1 MLHGRVV
8 RPPGINA
15 KLVSVDGFP
24 KKIPD
29 LVKVVV
35 QKDFVGVVAR
45 SEIGAIR
52 AAETLKVT
60 WNDPGGAPKSHDEL
74 YAQMQTQPAQSRLLA
89 SDGSVDKALAGAAK
103 VLEATYYYPYQL
115 HGSMGPSCAIADV
128 KADEATVW
136 SPTQGVY
143 PLRAAVARVLGFR
156 DQQVHVI
163 YKEGSGCYG
172 LNGADTASVDAALLS
187 KAVGAPGARAVD
199 ALGRAC
205 LGALR
210 QPDGHEGEGRARRR
224 RRSDRLGLREHLRLV
239 AAVARATSARRT
251 CRRAP

>member
-15 KLVSVDGFP
+15 KLVSVDGFS

-45 SEIGAIR
+45 CEAGAIK

-60 WNDPGGAPKSHDEL
+60 WKDPGGA
-74 YAQMQTQPAQSRLLA
+74 AQPRRALRP
-89 SDGSVDKALAGAAK
+89 DGDAAGAGPPARQRRQRRQGAGRRGK

-143 PLRAAVARVLGFR
+143 PLRPPRR
-156 DQQVHVI
+156 
-163 YKEGSGCYG
+163 GCS
-172 LNGADTASVDAALLS
+172 AS
-187 KAVGAPGARAVD
+187 
-199 ALGRAC
+199 
-205 LGALR
+205 
-210 QPDGHEGEGRARRR
+210 
-224 RRSDRLGLREHLRLV
+224 
-239 AAVARATSARRT
+239 ATSRCT
-251 CRRAP
+251 

>member
-24 KKIPD
+24 KRIPD

-74 YAQMQTQPAQSRLLA
+74 YAQMQTLPASSRLLA
-89 SDGSVDKALAGAAK
+89 SYGNVDKALAGAAK
-103 VLEATYYYPYQL
+103 TLEATYYYPYQL

-136 SPTQGVY
+136 SPTQGIY
-143 PLRAAVARVLGFR
+143 PLRAAVARLLGFR
-156 DQQVHVI
+156 EQQVHAI

-172 LNGADTASVDAALLS
+172 LNGADTASIDAVL
-187 KAVGAPGARAVD
+187 
-199 ALGRAC
+199 
-205 LGALR
+205 
-210 QPDGHEGEGRARRR
+210 
-224 RRSDRLGLREHLRLV
+224 
-239 AAVARATSARRT
+239 
-251 CRRAP
+251 CRRLSGLPSACSGCARTSTSGSTTGHRWS